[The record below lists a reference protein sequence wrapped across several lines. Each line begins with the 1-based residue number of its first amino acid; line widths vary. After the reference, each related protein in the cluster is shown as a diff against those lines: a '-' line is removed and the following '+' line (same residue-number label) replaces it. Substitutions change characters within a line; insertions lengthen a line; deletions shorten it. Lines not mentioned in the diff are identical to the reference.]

1 MADIFNEIEEDL
13 RRERMT
19 RLWKRFGPVVV
30 AVAVLIVA
38 GVAGMRGWEWY
49 SAKQAEETGARF
61 EAAIALTRQENN
73 DAQALAALDA
83 IAKDG
88 PGGYALLAR
97 FREASEQAVTNKAAA
112 AASFDAIAQDISVP
126 SLVRDLARIRAA
138 LILVD
143 TGSQADV
150 VSRAE
155 PLAATGNSWRHS
167 AREILALAA
176 WKAGNVADTRRWSQE
191 LISDVETPQ
200 GSRAR
205 GQLLLDLASGAEL
218 AGSPVPAP
226 GPLPIQLPVPAE
238 TGASAPAAPPAP

>member
-30 AVAVLIVA
+30 AAAVLIVL
-38 GVAGMRGWEWY
+38 GVSGMRAWEWY
-49 SAKQAEETGARF
+49 SAKQAEETGGRF
-61 EAAIALTRQENN
+61 EAALALTRQDNN
-73 DAQALAALDA
+73 STQAEAALDA

-88 PGGYALLAR
+88 PGGYALLGR
-97 FREASEQAVTNKAAA
+97 FRAASELAVTDKSAAA
-112 AASFDAIAQDISVP
+112 ARFDAIAGDISVP
-126 SLVRDLARIRAA
+126 SLARDLARIRAA

-143 TGSQADV
+143 TGSQAEV
-150 VSRAE
+150 ASRVE

-176 WKAGNVADTRRWSQE
+176 WKAGNVADTRRWAQE
-191 LISDVETPQ
+191 LISDAETPQ
-200 GSRAR
+200 GARAR
-205 GQLLLDLASGAEL
+205 GQLLLDLASGAEI

-226 GPLPIQLPVPAE
+226 GPVPVPAE
-238 TGASAPAAPPAP
+238 AGSPVPAAPPAP